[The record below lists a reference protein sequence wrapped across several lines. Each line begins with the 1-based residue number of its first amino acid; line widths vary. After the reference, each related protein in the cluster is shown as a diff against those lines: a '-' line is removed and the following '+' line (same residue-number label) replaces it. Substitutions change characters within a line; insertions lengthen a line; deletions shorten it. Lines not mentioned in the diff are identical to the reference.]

1 MKNWTRYAAL
11 TGAAALLS
19 AIALAAGAET
29 REEMMAAHR
38 GGEMRFVAAAAG
50 GTIDPQINY
59 TLQYWQL
66 FYLSYDGLVT
76 FRRVEGAGAGEVVP
90 DLAEAMP
97 EVSADGL
104 TYTFKL
110 RQEIGRAHV

>member
-1 MKNWTRYAAL
+1 MTNWTRYAAL

-19 AIALAAGAET
+19 ATALTAGAET

-38 GGEMRFVAAAAG
+38 GGEIRLVAAAAG

-66 FYLSYDGLVT
+66 FYFT
-76 FRRVEGAGAGEVVP
+76 
-90 DLAEAMP
+90 
-97 EVSADGL
+97 
-104 TYTFKL
+104 
-110 RQEIGRAHV
+110 